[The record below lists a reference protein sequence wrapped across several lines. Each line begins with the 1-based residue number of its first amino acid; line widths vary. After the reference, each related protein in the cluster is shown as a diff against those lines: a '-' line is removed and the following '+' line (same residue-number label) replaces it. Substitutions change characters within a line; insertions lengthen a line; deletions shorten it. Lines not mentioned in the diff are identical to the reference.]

1 MRTRRPRGFTLVEL
15 LVVLSILMLLMS
27 MLVPMI
33 GKSRELATQTH
44 CASNLKQMYIPFQDY
59 AGQNDGAWPSP
70 WANVGNP
77 SSWQDQWPY
86 LISKVLT
93 GVATSS
99 NGRMNRRNSP
109 FAFCPK
115 LVKMGVWWSNGGSL
129 DAAMTTYSYA
139 WLNSETTAQ
148 RRLPIR
154 LSSIE
159 RPSRKI
165 MLMDGSCPPGEYAG
179 VPKMNA
185 WADWNYV
192 HFYPHNRQSNVLFCD
207 GHMGA
212 VRQEDVLRWTTNYFR
227 ASAPGPE

>member
-27 MLVPMI
+27 MLVPLI

-59 AGQNDGAWPSP
+59 AGQNNGGWPSP
-70 WANVGNP
+70 WANVGN
-77 SSWQDQWPY
+77 DQWPY

-93 GVATSS
+93 GVATNS

-115 LVKMGVWWSNGGSL
+115 LMKMGVWWPNGGSL

-139 WLNSETTAQ
+139 WLNGVTPAQ
-148 RRLPIR
+148 QKLPIR

-159 RPSRKI
+159 RPSRKV
-165 MLMDGSCPPGEYAG
+165 MLMDGCRSLDQPNDGI
-179 VPKMNA
+179 PKMNA
-185 WADWNYV
+185 WADWNYE
-192 HFYPHNRQSNVLFCD
+192 HHYPHNRQSNVLFCD

-212 VRQEDVLRWTTNYFR
+212 VREGDVLRWTTNYFR